1 MFENPGTII
10 KKISGFC
17 FAIACV
23 SSLICA
29 IAFGKGKYGDFSAW
43 TFIGILVGGILIS
56 WISSL
61 LFYAFGDIAENIQKM
76 AFYSEKTAKARATES
91 SVEST
96 SKPSTYT
103 KVGIMN
109 DNWICNNCGSKN
121 DKSAICCKDCG
132 EYK

>member
-23 SSLICA
+23 SSFICA
-29 IAFGKGKYGDFSAW
+29 IAFGKDKYGDFSAGP
-43 TFIGILVGGILIS
+43 FFGILVGGILIS

-76 AFYSEKTAKARATES
+76 ALYSEETAKAIKARATES

-96 SKPSTYT
+96 SEDTLHKA
-103 KVGIMN
+103 
-109 DNWICNNCGSKN
+109 D
-121 DKSAICCKDCG
+121 
-132 EYK
+132 